1 MTPAVGLGQEDKEG
15 GGSVGRARSLAK
27 GKGGARGK
35 LDEGGAGGLLRRGG
49 VGEKQLGGGP
59 GLVCHTE
66 GKGRGT
72 DGRHRMKMVEVGGPC
87 K

>member
-1 MTPAVGLGQEDKEG
+1 MTPAVGLGQEDKGG

-49 VGEKQLGGGP
+49 VGEKQLGGVP
-59 GLVCHTE
+59 AWCATRR
-66 GKGRGT
+66 GRG
-72 DGRHRMKMVEVGGPC
+72 GGPTAGTA
-87 K
+87 